1 MRPMACATS
10 SAGATASVNRVTL
23 APARRTCHAP
33 TSAPAAMPP
42 QTPRP
47 PFQMAS
53 GTHQACLGVM
63 SNGVVMSK

>member
-1 MRPMACATS
+1 M
-10 SAGATASVNRVTL
+10 NRVTL
-23 APARRTCHAP
+23 APARRTCQAP

-42 QTPRP
+42 HTPRP

-53 GTHQACLGVM
+53 GPHQACLGVM